1 MSLIRRSG
9 SALLIAA
16 AMSLPT
22 LASAEQAPSELC
34 DGMKQADK
42 QQQQQAPTADR
53 SNQSEDKS
61 KQKSDDKSDS
71 KSNDKPSASQTPRQS

>member
-1 MSLIRRSG
+1 MTFIRRSG

-22 LASAEQAPSELC
+22 LASAEQAPSALC
-34 DGMKQADK
+34 DGEKVEQK
-42 QQQQQAPTADR
+42 PQQSEQRA
-53 SNQSEDKS
+53 NQEDKS

-71 KSNDKPSASQTPRQS
+71 KAKDKPAPDQSGKTS

>member
-1 MSLIRRSG
+1 MTFIQRSG

-22 LASAEQAPSELC
+22 LASAEQAASPMC
-34 DGMKQADK
+34 DGSKAEQK
-42 QQQQQAPTADR
+42 EQQQPTANR
-53 SNQSEDKS
+53 SNQDNDKS

-71 KSNDKPSASQTPRQS
+71 NKSNDKTSSTQPPKQS

>member
-1 MSLIRRSG
+1 MTFIRRSG

-22 LASAEQAPSELC
+22 LASAEQAPSAMC
-34 DGMKQADK
+34 DGEKAEQK
-42 QQQQQAPTADR
+42 QQQQPTADR
-53 SNQSEDKS
+53 SNQDNDKS

-71 KSNDKPSASQTPRQS
+71 NKSNDKSKSNQSGTQS